1 MDPGGRLAL
10 SAPAKVNLYLAVG
23 DRRIDGYHEVVTV
36 MQALDLHD
44 TVTLEARTGLA
55 VTCEPDL
62 GIPPCDNLAAVA
74 ARAANAVIR
83 RDAVWG
89 ALVLGPLEI
98 VGIESLTDGAATV
111 RVKFK
116 TQPLNQARWPTSRA
130 AV

>member
-1 MDPGGRLAL
+1 MIPDIRYATVGAVILAF
-10 SAPAKVNLYLAVG
+10 
-23 DRRIDGYHEVVTV
+23 I
-36 MQALDLHD
+36 
-44 TVTLEARTGLA
+44 
-55 VTCEPDL
+55 
-62 GIPPCDNLAAVA
+62 LAAVA

-83 RDAVWG
+83 RDAAWG

-116 TQPLNQARWPTSRA
+116 TQPLNQARWPTSCA